1 MAERFYV
8 LFTSSFRYEAAPNIS
23 HETVDK
29 QRTLCG
35 RTRTAPHRTLSGQQ
49 RPRTGLQQLPEGFS
63 EAEVGIAARCQR

>member
-35 RTRTAPHRTLSGQQ
+35 N
-49 RPRTGLQQLPEGFS
+49 
-63 EAEVGIAARCQR
+63 